1 LFFDEIEESAC
12 IREKNKEERKELDRS
27 LAYQCYLMCWN
38 RIQLWNL
45 WDEQLASKEF
55 TWVDGV
61 AILTNLLYDR
71 EKKQK

>member
-1 LFFDEIEESAC
+1 
-12 IREKNKEERKELDRS
+12 
-27 LAYQCYLMCWN
+27 MCWN
-38 RIQLWNL
+38 RNKSIQLWNL

-71 EKKQK
+71 EKKQKQATIYSFRELRNEMENREIR